1 MFTPRTTKPGANNK
15 YYIRKAQGGYS
26 PCILGRPTDP
36 ECNVLANCVGYAI
49 GRFNEEIDAG
59 KIKYWASMNA
69 ENFYANAWKWDL
81 QTGQEAKVGAV
92 MCWEGKGSLAG
103 HVAIVE
109 KVISPTEVLTSESAY
124 EGKAFY
130 NKTRKKG
137 SNGNW
142 GASSSYKFNGFIYNP
157 AIPDPEPPKP
167 TYKFKVGDKV
177 KIIGT
182 GNANANGT
190 GNKAGG
196 IGWIRYVTKIY
207 AGKPYPYQVGKKG
220 STASKDT
227 TGFYQEDALKKV

>member
-1 MFTPRTTKPGANNK
+1 MFTPRTTKPEANNK

-26 PCILGRPTDP
+26 PCILGKPTDP
-36 ECNVLANCVGYAI
+36 ECNVLANCVGYVV
-49 GRFNEEIDAG
+49 GRFNEEINAG

-69 ENFYANAWKWDL
+69 ENFYGNAYKWNL
-81 QTGQEAKVGAV
+81 EEGQKVKVGAV

-109 KVISPTEVLTSESAY
+109 KIISDTEVLTSES
-124 EGKAFY
+124 GY
-130 NKTRKKG
+130 NSYIFKNVKRKKG
-137 SNGNW
+137 NGNW
-142 GASSSYKFNGFIYNP
+142 GMSSNYKFQGFVYNP
-157 AIPDPEPPKP
+157 EIPDPEPPKP

-177 KIIGT
+177 KIIAT

-207 AGKPYPYQVGKKG
+207 EGKPYPYQVGNKG

-227 TGFYQEDALKKV
+227 TGFYQESALKKA